1 MCVRGLIYHD
11 GIPCI
16 ELKNSWGSNF
26 ADGGNF
32 KVGLDVVR
40 DPRFNF
46 QLFDVFFRVQD
57 LLKEDLRRFEEEEER
72 IRKMKTQM
80 LIKAY

>member
-1 MCVRGLIYHD
+1 M
-11 GIPCI
+11 
-16 ELKNSWGSNF
+16 
-26 ADGGNF
+26 
-32 KVGLDVVR
+32 GLDVVR